1 MKISQSNKTSEA
13 TKKKKRSGLN
23 MQTKEGILGYIFASP
38 WILGFIIFSLYPMC
52 SSLYYSFTSYNTLK
66 PPKWIGLYNYVFM
79 LTKDP
84 LFYKSLL
91 NTMYYAILSVPIG
104 IIAGLMVA
112 LLLNQKVKG
121 MRVYRTLFYL
131 PTVASSVAT
140 ALLWLWLMEPNF
152 GLFNTVLAKI
162 GIEGP
167 GWLTDP
173 AWSKPSLIIMS
184 LWTVGGGMLIYLAAL
199 QDVPQSLYES
209 ASMDG
214 ANVFLQFF
222 KITLPMIT
230 PTLFFN
236 LITGVIGGLQVF
248 AQAFIMTNGG
258 PAYSTY
264 FFAYHLYTKAFS
276 EYSMGYASAM
286 AWVLLVITLILT
298 ILIFKTN
305 KRWVYYDGDP
315 K

>member
-1 MKISQSNKTSEA
+1 MNIHQNNKKSA
-13 TKKKKRSGLN
+13 AVRQKKSSGLR
-23 MQTKEGILGYIFASP
+23 MQTKEGILGYLFASP
-38 WILGFIIFSLYPMC
+38 WILGFLIFTLYPIC

-66 PPKWIGLYNYVFM
+66 PPKWIGLYNYIYM
-79 LTKDP
+79 LTQDP
-84 LFYKSLL
+84 LFFKSLW
-91 NTMYYAILSVPIG
+91 NTAFYAVLSVPLG
-104 IIAGLMVA
+104 IAAGVLVA
-112 LLLNQKVKG
+112 MLLNQKVKG
-121 MRVYRTLFYL
+121 MRVFRTLFYL
-131 PTVASSVAT
+131 PTIASSVAT
-140 ALLWLWLMEPNF
+140 ALLWLWIMEPNF
-152 GLFNTVLAKI
+152 GLLNTALAKI

-173 AWSKPSLIIMS
+173 LWAKPSLIFMS

-199 QDVPQSLYES
+199 QDVPASLYES
-209 ASMDG
+209 ASLDG
-214 ANVFLQFF
+214 AGGFKQFI

-248 AQAFIMTNGG
+248 NQAFIMTNGG

-286 AWVLLVITLILT
+286 AWVLLVITLILSM
-298 ILIFKTN
+298 IIFKTS
-305 KRWVYYDGDP
+305 KGWVYYEGDQQ
-315 K
+315 

>member
-1 MKISQSNKTSEA
+1 MNISQNKIRPAASGQ
-13 TKKKKRSGLN
+13 KKRTGLR
-23 MQTKEGILGYIFASP
+23 MRTKEGILGYLFASP
-38 WILGFIIFSLYPMC
+38 WILGFLIFTLYPVC

-66 PPKWIGLYNYVFM
+66 PPKWIGLYNYIYM
-79 LTKDP
+79 LKEDP
-84 LFYKSLL
+84 LFVKSLL
-91 NTMYYAILSVPIG
+91 NTVYYAVLSVPLG
-104 IIAGLMVA
+104 IAAGVLVA
-112 LLLNQKVKG
+112 ILLNQKVKG
-121 MRVYRTLFYL
+121 MRLFRTLFYL
-131 PTVASSVAT
+131 PTVASSVAS

-152 GLFNTVLAKI
+152 GLFNTMLAKI

-173 AWSKPSLIIMS
+173 AWAKPSLIFMS

-209 ASMDG
+209 AAIDG
-214 ANVFLQFF
+214 ASGLKQFF
-222 KITLPMIT
+222 RITLPMIT

-248 AQAFIMTNGG
+248 NQAFIMTNGG

-286 AWVLLVITLILT
+286 AWVLLVITLILSMV
-298 ILIFKTN
+298 IFKTS
-305 KRWVYYDGDP
+305 KSWVYYEGDQQ
-315 K
+315 

>member
-1 MKISQSNKTSEA
+1 MNTSQNIRKPTASGQ
-13 TKKKKRSGLN
+13 KKRSGLR
-23 MQTKEGILGYIFASP
+23 MQTKEGILGYLFASP
-38 WILGFIIFSLYPMC
+38 WILGFFIFTLYPVC

-66 PPKWIGLYNYVFM
+66 PPKWTGLYNYIYMF
-79 LTKDP
+79 TKDQ
-84 LFYKSLL
+84 LFTKSLM
-91 NTMYYAILSVPIG
+91 NTIYYAILSVPLG
-104 IIAGLMVA
+104 IAAGVLVA

-121 MRVYRTLFYL
+121 MRLFRTLFYL

-152 GLFNTVLAKI
+152 GLFNTLLEKI
-162 GIEGP
+162 GINGP

-173 AWSKPSLIIMS
+173 AWAKPSLIIMS

-209 ASMDG
+209 AAIDG
-214 ANVFLQFF
+214 AGGLKQFF

-248 AQAFIMTNGG
+248 NQAFIMTNGG

-264 FFAYHLYTKAFS
+264 FYGYHLYTKAFS
-276 EYSMGYASAM
+276 EYSMGYASSL
-286 AWVLLVITLILT
+286 AWVLLVITLVLSMI
-298 ILIFKTN
+298 IFKTSN
-305 KRWVYYDGDP
+305 RWVYYEGDQ

>member
-1 MKISQSNKTSEA
+1 MNTRQNIGKPTASEQ
-13 TKKKKRSGLN
+13 KKRSGLR
-23 MQTKEGILGYIFASP
+23 MQTKEGILGYLFASP
-38 WILGFIIFSLYPMC
+38 WILGFFIFTLYPVC

-66 PPKWIGLYNYVFM
+66 PPKWTGLYNYIYMF
-79 LTKDP
+79 TKDQ
-84 LFYKSLL
+84 LFTKSLI
-91 NTMYYAILSVPIG
+91 NTIYYAVLSVPLG
-104 IIAGLMVA
+104 IAAGVLVA

-121 MRVYRTLFYL
+121 MRLFRTLFYL

-152 GLFNTVLAKI
+152 GLFNTLLEKV
-162 GIEGP
+162 GINGP

-173 AWSKPSLIIMS
+173 VWAKPSLIIMS

-209 ASMDG
+209 AAIDG
-214 ANVFLQFF
+214 AGGLKQFF

-248 AQAFIMTNGG
+248 NQAFIMTNGG
-258 PAYSTY
+258 PAYATY
-264 FFAYHLYTKAFS
+264 FYGYHLYTKAFS
-276 EYSMGYASAM
+276 EYSMGYASSL
-286 AWVLLVITLILT
+286 AWILLVITLVLSMI
-298 ILIFKTN
+298 IFKTSN
-305 KRWVYYDGDP
+305 RWVYYEGDQ

>member
-1 MKISQSNKTSEA
+1 MKHSKL
-13 TKKKKRSGLN
+13 K
-23 MQTKEGILGYIFASP
+23 MQTKEGILGYLFASP
-38 WILGFIIFSLYPMC
+38 WILGFLIFTLYPVI

-66 PPKWIGLYNYVFM
+66 APKWVGLYNYIFM
-79 LTKDP
+79 FTKDP
-84 LFYKSLL
+84 LFYKSLW
-91 NTMYYAILSVPIG
+91 NTAFYAILSVPLG
-104 IIAGLMVA
+104 IAAGVLVA
-112 LLLNQKVKG
+112 MLLNQKVKG
-121 MRVYRTLFYL
+121 IRLFRTLFYL
-131 PTVASSVAT
+131 PTIASSVAT
-140 ALLWLWLMEPNF
+140 ALLWMWIMEPNF
-152 GLFNTVLAKI
+152 GLLNTFLAKI
-162 GIEGP
+162 GIIGP

-173 AWSKPSLIIMS
+173 AWAKSSLIFMS

-209 ASMDG
+209 ASIDG
-214 ANVFLQFF
+214 ASSFKKFL

-248 AQAFIMTNGG
+248 NQAFIMTSGG

-264 FFAYHLYTKAFS
+264 FFAYHLYNKAFT

-286 AWVLLVITLILT
+286 AWVLLVITMILSM
-298 ILIFKTN
+298 IIFKSS
-305 KRWVYYDGDP
+305 KRWVYYEGDQ